1 MQREIKRALGL
12 LESAQ
17 HSLEM
22 AMLAVDGRRRRLY
35 LDEAR
40 ARVLDAD
47 ERIAAAAARAE
58 QEKSNG

>member
-1 MQREIKRALGL
+1 
-12 LESAQ
+12 
-17 HSLEM
+17 M